1 MKYFFIILLKGYKYF
16 ISPLLGNRCRF
27 YPSCS
32 EYMMTAI
39 DRFGI
44 FKGIGMGLKRI
55 GRCHPGCDGGIDY
68 VPEITGATNDS
79 NQDRNATDTS
89 DKAKCEHPHE

>member
-1 MKYFFIILLKGYKYF
+1 MKFILIQLLKGYKYF

-39 DRFGI
+39 ERFGI
-44 FKGIGMGLKRI
+44 IKGIGLGLKRI
-55 GRCHPGCDGGIDY
+55 GRCHPGCEGGIDH
-68 VPEITGATNDS
+68 VPES
-79 NQDRNATDTS
+79 NIKSKQQH
-89 DKAKCEHPHE
+89 KCEHNND

>member
-1 MKYFFIILLKGYKYF
+1 MKFILIQLLKGYKYF

-39 DRFGI
+39 ERFGI
-44 FKGIGMGLKRI
+44 FKGIGLGIKRL
-55 GRCHPGCDGGIDY
+55 GRCHPGCEGGIDH
-68 VPEITGATNDS
+68 VPELKVDDNNDQS
-79 NQDRNATDTS
+79 ESSES
-89 DKAKCEHPHE
+89 DSRHH

>member
-1 MKYFFIILLKGYKYF
+1 MKYILIQILKGYKYF
-16 ISPLLGNRCRF
+16 ISPFLGNRCRF

-44 FKGIGMGLKRI
+44 FKGIGLGIKRL
-55 GRCHPGCDGGIDY
+55 GRCHPGCEGGIDH
-68 VPEITGATNDS
+68 VPELNS
-79 NQDRNATDTS
+79 SKNEE
-89 DKAKCEHPHE
+89 KCEHNHD

>member
-1 MKYFFIILLKGYKYF
+1 MKTLFIQILKGYKYL
-16 ISPLLGNRCRF
+16 ISPLLGNNCRY

-44 FKGIGMGLKRI
+44 IKGIGLGLKRLS
-55 GRCHPGCDGGIDY
+55 RCHPGCEGGIDH
-68 VPEITGATNDS
+68 VPELKIKPN
-79 NQDRNATDTS
+79 N
-89 DKAKCEHPHE
+89 CEHNHE

>member
-1 MKYFFIILLKGYKYF
+1 MKFILIQLLKAYKYF

-39 DRFGI
+39 ERFGI
-44 FKGIGMGLKRI
+44 IRGIGLGLKRI
-55 GRCHPGCDGGIDY
+55 GRCHPGCDGGIDH
-68 VPEITGATNDS
+68 VPESKPNS
-79 NQDRNATDTS
+79 KQQH
-89 DKAKCEHPHE
+89 KCEHNND

>member
-1 MKYFFIILLKGYKYF
+1 MKFILIQILKGYKYF

-44 FKGIGMGLKRI
+44 FKGIGLGIKRL
-55 GRCHPGCDGGIDY
+55 GRCHPGCEGGIDH
-68 VPEITGATNDS
+68 VPELKSSKNV
-79 NQDRNATDTS
+79 Q
-89 DKAKCEHPHE
+89 KCNHNHD

>member
-1 MKYFFIILLKGYKYF
+1 MKYILIQILKGYKYF

-44 FKGIGMGLKRI
+44 FKGIGLGIKRL
-55 GRCHPGCDGGIDY
+55 GRCHPGSEGGVDY
-68 VPEITGATNDS
+68 VPEINNQENDH
-79 NQDRNATDTS
+79 
-89 DKAKCEHPHE
+89 KCEK

>member
-1 MKYFFIILLKGYKYF
+1 MKFILIQILKGYKYF
-16 ISPLLGNRCRF
+16 ISPLLGNRCRY

-44 FKGIGMGLKRI
+44 IKGIGLGLKRI
-55 GRCHPGCDGGIDY
+55 GRCHPRCEGGIDH
-68 VPEITGATNDS
+68 VPEKKIKQKS
-79 NQDRNATDTS
+79 
-89 DKAKCEHPHE
+89 E

>member
-1 MKYFFIILLKGYKYF
+1 MKYILIQILKGYKYF

-44 FKGIGMGLKRI
+44 FKGIGLGIKRL
-55 GRCHPGCDGGIDY
+55 GRCHPGSEGGVDY
-68 VPEITGATNDS
+68 VPENNNQENDH
-79 NQDRNATDTS
+79 
-89 DKAKCEHPHE
+89 KCEK

>member
-1 MKYFFIILLKGYKYF
+1 MKHLLIFILKGYKYL

-39 DRFGI
+39 LRFGSI
-44 FKGIGMGLKRI
+44 RGVKLGLKRLSK
-55 GRCHPGCDGGIDY
+55 CHPGSEGGVDY
-68 VPEITGATNDS
+68 VPKECALKS
-79 NQDRNATDTS
+79 CK
-89 DKAKCEHPHE
+89 DKNN